1 MTNLVKLNC
10 GVQHYDWG
18 KAAADSFVARM
29 KHETTSDKK
38 FAELWVGT
46 HVNCPSRLL
55 SGELLSDFLRQPAVA
70 SHFFSPIQQKQPEF
84 RDTVPFLLKILSIRT
99 ALSIQAHPNK
109 KLAEKL
115 FRENPSKYK
124 DPNHKPEL
132 IVALTHF
139 EALCCF
145 RPLKDIL
152 NMLQAVPSL
161 TTLLSVSIANV
172 KNMSEKEAIK
182 SLMTHM
188 YTLDAEEHTKA
199 LREHAAAVSK
209 KGKSASTED
218 LIFLRL
224 MSQYPDDIGCWMIYF
239 LNYVQMEPGEGLF
252 LSDSEP
258 HAYLF
263 GDGVEIMAS
272 SDNVVRAGL
281 TPKWKDVPT
290 LLSMLKYSTNGLE
303 QAFYSRYQNPDKEG
317 WEVQQYCPPQEF
329 PEFSLYRIEYSGQS
343 KGETCISIPTIGL
356 GFCLAGE
363 CVVNGTPV
371 VEGDCFAV
379 PYGSVTCSANG
390 HCLLFIASMNNIFDK
405 ISKV

>member
-1 MTNLVKLNC
+1 MTQLVKLNC

-18 KAAADSFVARM
+18 KVAADSFVARM
-29 KHETTSDKK
+29 KHETTNNKK
-38 FAELWVGT
+38 YAELWVGT

-55 SGELLSDFLRQPAVA
+55 SGKLLADYLREPVVA
-70 SHFFSPIQQKQPEF
+70 SRFFSPLQQKQAEF
-84 RDTVPFLLKILSIRT
+84 RDTVPFLLKILSIQT

-115 FRENPSKYK
+115 HRENPGKYK

-132 IVALTHF
+132 IVALNHF

-145 RPLKDIL
+145 RPLEDIL
-152 NMLQAVPSL
+152 NMLHSVPSL
-161 TTLLSVSIANV
+161 SALLAVSIANAQ
-172 KNMSEKEAIK
+172 NTIEKEAIK
-182 SLMTHM
+182 DMMTLM
-188 YTLDAEEHTKA
+188 YTLDAEQHTKA
-199 LREHAAAVSK
+199 LREHAATVSK
-209 KGKSASTED
+209 KGKSASAED
-218 LIFLRL
+218 LVFLRL

-258 HAYLF
+258 HAYIF

-290 LLSMLKYSTNGLE
+290 LLSMLKYNTNGLE
-303 QAFYSRYQNPDKEG
+303 QAMYKRQQTPDKEQ
-317 WEVQQYCPPQEF
+317 WEVQHYCPPHKF
-329 PEFSLYRIEYSGQS
+329 PEFSLYRIEHSTQS
-343 KGETCISIPTIGL
+343 EGEVSITLPTIGL

-363 CVVNGTPV
+363 GVVNGTPV
-371 VEGDCFAV
+371 AEGDCFAV
-379 PYGSVTCSANG
+379 PYGPLRCKANG
-390 HCLLFIASMNNIFDK
+390 RCLLFVASMNDVFDK